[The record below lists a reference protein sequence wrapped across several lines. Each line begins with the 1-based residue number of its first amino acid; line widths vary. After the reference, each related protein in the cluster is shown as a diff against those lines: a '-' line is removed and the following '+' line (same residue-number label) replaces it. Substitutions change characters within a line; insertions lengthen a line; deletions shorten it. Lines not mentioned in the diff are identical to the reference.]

1 MSSIYGLYS
10 SLDQTVSA
18 LNAESVAINV
28 TGTNLSNVNNPNYSR
43 EVVDLG
49 SLGTVQTPEG
59 SESMGLTALGVSQ
72 IRSSILDAQVR
83 NSNSS
88 TSYYNTLQSA
98 YQQAQAALGQTVSST
113 ASASPSST
121 SGLDSAISG
130 FFNAFQSYAANPTS
144 TGQQQAVLEAANILT
159 SQLQSTD
166 QNLAQV
172 QTGLASQVTT
182 NVASANSLLT
192 DVASLN
198 SQIAQFESGSPGSA
212 VSLRDQREGDLE
224 QLAQYMPI
232 TVTEGAT
239 GEDQVTATDGS
250 GNPVVLVNN
259 ASVTGPLTVSG
270 SQISGGSTPTVLGL
284 GSGSI
289 QGSIDASNNGVQ
301 SLRDSLDQLSSQLV
315 TSVNAAYN
323 PSNTAGG
330 NFFLSSGTTAATITT
345 DPSLTVSNLHA
356 GSTTNAS
363 DNTVALAV
371 ANLANQQ
378 FSTGSGDQIT
388 GTFNGF
394 YDNSVSGFGQTLAG
408 VNDQATNETNIQ
420 TLVSTQRSSLSGVSL
435 DEEMANLL
443 MYQRSYQA
451 SSQVFQ
457 TIDSLI
463 DVTVNSLGTLTT

>member
-1 MSSIYGLYS
+1 MFGLYS

-49 SLGTVQTPEG
+49 SLGTVQTPQG

-83 NSNSS
+83 DSDSS
-88 TSYYNTLQSA
+88 TNYFSTLQSA
-98 YQQAQAALGQTVSST
+98 YQQAQAALGQTVSSST
-113 ASASPSST
+113 SESPSSN
-121 SGLDSAISG
+121 SGLDSALNG
-130 FFNAFQSYAANPTS
+130 FFNAFQSFAADPTD
-144 TGQQQAVLEAANILT
+144 TGQQQAVLESANILT

-172 QTGLASQVTT
+172 QGGLTAQVTS
-182 NVASANSLLT
+182 NVASANGLLT
-192 DVASLN
+192 DVSQLN
-198 SQIAQFESGSPGSA
+198 AQIAQFESGSPGSA
-212 VSLRDQREGDLE
+212 VALRDQREADLE
-224 QLAQYMPI
+224 QLAGYMPI

-239 GEDQVTATDGS
+239 GEDQVTAADAS

-259 ASVTGPLTVSG
+259 ASVTGPLTASG
-270 SQISGGSTPTVLGL
+270 SQISAGSPSTVLGL
-284 GSGSI
+284 TSGSI
-289 QGSIDASNNGVQ
+289 QGSIDASNNGIQ
-301 SLRDSLDQLSSQLV
+301 GLRDNLNQLASQLV
-315 TSVNAAYN
+315 TSVNSVYN
-323 PSNTAGG
+323 PSGTGG
-330 NFFLSSGTTAATITT
+330 NFFTSTGTTAGTISV
-345 DPSLTVSNLHA
+345 DPSVTVSNLQA
-356 GSTTNAS
+356 GSSGNTG
-363 DNTVALAV
+363 DNTVALGI
-371 ANLANQQ
+371 ANLAIQQ

-408 VNDQATNETNIQ
+408 VDDQTTNETNIQ

-463 DVTVNSLGTLTT
+463 DTTVNSLGTLTT

>member
-1 MSSIYGLYS
+1 MFGLYS

-43 EVVDLG
+43 EVVNLG
-49 SLGTVQTPEG
+49 SLGTVQTPQG

-83 NSNSS
+83 DSDSS
-88 TSYYNTLQSA
+88 TNYYSTLQSA
-98 YQQAQAALGQTVSST
+98 YQQAQAALGQTVSSST
-113 ASASPSST
+113 SESPST
-121 SGLDSAISG
+121 NSGLDSALNG
-130 FFNAFQSYAANPTS
+130 FFNAFQSFAADPTD
-144 TGQQQAVLEAANILT
+144 TGQQQSVLESANILT

-172 QTGLASQVTT
+172 QTGLTAQVSS

-192 DVASLN
+192 DVSQLN
-198 SQIAQFESGSPGSA
+198 AQIAQFESGSPGSA
-212 VSLRDQREGDLE
+212 VALRDQREGDLE
-224 QLAQYMPI
+224 QLAGYMPI
-232 TVTEGAT
+232 TVTEGPT
-239 GEDQVTATDGS
+239 GEDQVTAADASGS
-250 GNPVVLVNN
+250 PVVLVNN

-270 SQISGGSTPTVLGL
+270 SQISAGSPSTVLGL
-284 GSGSI
+284 TSGSI
-289 QGSIDASNNGVQ
+289 QGSIDASNNGIQ
-301 SLRDSLDQLSSQLV
+301 GLRDNLNQLASQLV
-315 TSVNAAYN
+315 TSVNSVYN
-323 PSNTAGG
+323 PSGTGG
-330 NFFLSSGTTAATITT
+330 NFFTSTGTTAATISV
-345 DPSLTVSNLHA
+345 DPSVTVSNLQA
-356 GSTTNAS
+356 GSSGNTG
-363 DNTVALAV
+363 DNTVALGI

-378 FSTGSGDQIT
+378 FSTSSGDQIT

-408 VNDQATNETNIQ
+408 VDDQTTNETNIQ

-463 DVTVNSLGTLTT
+463 DTTVNSLGTLTT

>member
-1 MSSIYGLYS
+1 MFGLYS

-43 EVVDLG
+43 EVVNLG
-49 SLGTVQTPEG
+49 SLGTVQTPQG

-83 NSNSS
+83 NSDSS
-88 TSYYNTLQSA
+88 TSYYSTLQSA
-98 YQQAQAALGQTVSST
+98 YQQAQAALGQSVSST
-113 ASASPSST
+113 TSQSSSTDAGLASA
-121 SGLDSAISG
+121 LNG
-130 FFNAFQSYAANPTS
+130 FFNAFQSFAADPND
-144 TGQQQAVLEAANILT
+144 TGQQQAVLESANILT

-172 QTGLASQVTT
+172 QTGLASQVTS

-192 DVASLN
+192 DVSKLN
-198 SQIAQFESGSPGSA
+198 AQIAQFESGSPGSA
-212 VSLRDQREGDLE
+212 VALRDQREGDLE
-224 QLAQYMPI
+224 QLAGFLPI

-239 GEDQVTATDGS
+239 GEDQVTAADAS

-259 ASVTGPLTVSG
+259 ANVTGPLTVSG
-270 SQISGGSTPTVLGL
+270 SQISGGNPPTVLGL
-284 GSGSI
+284 SSGSI
-289 QGSIDASNNGVQ
+289 QGSIDASNNGIQ
-301 SLRDSLDQLSSQLV
+301 GLRDNLNQLADQLV
-315 TSVNAAYN
+315 TSVNAVYN
-323 PSNTAGG
+323 PASGG
-330 NFFLSSGTTAATITT
+330 NFFTSSGTSAGTISV
-345 DPSLTVSNLHA
+345 DPSVTVSNLQA
-356 GSTTNAS
+356 GSSGNAG
-363 DNTVALAV
+363 DNTVALAI

-378 FSTGSGDQIT
+378 FSVSGGDQID
-388 GTFNGF
+388 GTFNGY

-408 VNDQATNETNIQ
+408 VDDQTTNETNIQ

-463 DVTVNSLGTLTT
+463 DTTVNSLGTITS

>member
-1 MSSIYGLYS
+1 MVGLYA

-59 SESMGLTALGVSQ
+59 AESMGLTALGVSQ

-83 NSNSS
+83 NSDSS

-98 YQQAQAALGQTVSST
+98 YEQAQAALGQTVSST
-113 ASASPSST
+113 TSESASSNSGLASA
-121 SGLDSAISG
+121 ING
-130 FFNAFQSYAANPTS
+130 FFNAFQSYAADPTD

-159 SQLQSTD
+159 SQMQSTD
-166 QNLAQV
+166 QNLSQV
-172 QTGLASQVTT
+172 QGGLASQVTS
-182 NVASANSLLT
+182 NVSSANGLLS
-192 DVASLN
+192 DVAKLN
-198 SQIAQFESGSPGSA
+198 GQIAQFESGSPGSA
-212 VSLRDQREGDLE
+212 VALRDQREADLE
-224 QLAQYMPI
+224 ELAGYLPI

-239 GEDQVTATDGS
+239 GEDQVSTTDTS

-259 ASVTGPLTVSG
+259 ATVTGPITSSG
-270 SQISGGSTPTVLGL
+270 SQISAGNPSTVLGVTT
-284 GSGSI
+284 GSI
-289 QGSIDASNNGVQ
+289 QASIDASNNGVQ
-301 SLRDSLDQLSSQLV
+301 GLRDSLDELASQLV

-323 PSNTAGG
+323 PSGTGN
-330 NFFLSSGTTAATITT
+330 NFFASSGTTAGTISV
-345 DPSLTVSNLHA
+345 DPSLTSSNLQA
-356 GSTTNAS
+356 GSSGNTG
-363 DNTVALAV
+363 DNTVALAI
-371 ANLANQQ
+371 ANLANQT
-378 FSTGSGDQIT
+378 FSTSGGDQID
-388 GTFNGF
+388 GTFGGF
-394 YDNSVSGFGQTLAG
+394 YNNSVSGFGQTLAG
-408 VNDQATNETNIQ
+408 VNDQATNESNIQ
-420 TLVSTQRSSLSGVSL
+420 NLVTTQRSSLSGVSL

-463 DVTVNSLGTLTT
+463 DTTVNSLGTVTT